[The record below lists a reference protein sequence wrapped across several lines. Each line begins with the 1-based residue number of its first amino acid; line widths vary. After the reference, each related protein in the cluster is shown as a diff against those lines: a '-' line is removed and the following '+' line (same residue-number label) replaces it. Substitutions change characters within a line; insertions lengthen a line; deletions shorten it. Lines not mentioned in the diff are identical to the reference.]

1 MMLSKL
7 CELYD
12 RLASDPDHVGDIAR
26 PGWSV
31 DKVAWVLVIDK
42 TGAVKGLHSL
52 ATNEKRRFQAH
63 SVPEHTGRSGKFPK
77 PYFLCDKAS
86 YLLGL
91 DEKDDSAS
99 RERSRAKHEEVLEGC
114 EDAAACAVRAF
125 FDNPDP
131 AASIDEEK
139 LAELASNDMIAFCY
153 ERGGEEFFIHKRPAI
168 RAAWDSYCA
177 KKTAEDQ
184 VMGCC
189 SVTGEHAPL
198 ARLFPQVSGV
208 PGAQS
213 AGASLVSFNFD
224 AVESYGKKQAY
235 NASLSSE
242 VAFKAGSAL
251 KYLLGNKERRI
262 KIGGIVVTYW
272 TDASTPIGD
281 AFLAYM
287 LGERVAAEDKGTRD
301 SLDVAFDEMKRGVP
315 LTGINAEVGYCIL
328 GVSPNNARLAV
339 CFFESGTLGRLA
351 ERYGQYLRD
360 IDIVKGESPTIRQLL
375 LQTAP
380 RDEGGKVQDGNVP
393 KTLFSQYMAAVLG
406 GGAFPLAL
414 EQLVRSRMRADRAS
428 NNVWDLRQ
436 RAAILKAS
444 LIRRQR
450 RAGVVPSS
458 KERIDV
464 ALNRENTNTGYL
476 LGRLFAVLE
485 RAQEGAVA
493 GVNATIRDRYI
504 GAASSTPAHVFK
516 PLLRGCQAHLAALRK
531 DSNGR
536 GLAAMLERELDE
548 IVGRQFS
555 SDDGF
560 PAVLDADD
568 QSRFFIGYYQER
580 VVLWMSKEERA
591 AAEAAAQTNEAKED

>member
-31 DKVAWVLVIDK
+31 DKVAWVLVIDE

-52 ATNEKRRFQAH
+52 AVDEKRRFQEQ
-63 SVPEHTGRSGKFPK
+63 SVPEHAGRSGKFPE

-91 DEKDDSAS
+91 DEKGDFAN

-139 LAELASNDMIAFCY
+139 LAELAPSDMIAFCY
-153 ERGGEEFFIHKRPAI
+153 ERGGEEYFIHKRPAI
-168 RAAWDSYCA
+168 RVAWDSYCA
-177 KKTAEDQ
+177 KKSAEDQ
-184 VMGCC
+184 VMGRC

-251 KYLLGNKERRI
+251 KYLLGNKERRTTM
-262 KIGGIVVTYW
+262 GGIVVTYW
-272 TDASTPIGD
+272 TDAPTPIGD
-281 AFLAYM
+281 AFLAQIC
-287 LGERVAAEDKGTRD
+287 GGGQVTAEDKGTRE
-301 SLDVAFDEMKRGVP
+301 SLDIAFDEMKRGVP
-315 LTGINAEVGYCIL
+315 LTGINTEVGYCIL
-328 GVSPNNARLAV
+328 GVSPNAARLAV
-339 CFFESGTLGRLA
+339 SFFESGTLGQLA

-360 IDIVKGESPTIRQLL
+360 LDMVKVKSAFR
-375 LQTAP
+375 LQ
-380 RDEGGKVQDGNVP
+380 G
-393 KTLFSQYMAAVLG
+393 
-406 GGAFPLAL
+406 
-414 EQLVRSRMRADRAS
+414 
-428 NNVWDLRQ
+428 
-436 RAAILKAS
+436 
-444 LIRRQR
+444 
-450 RAGVVPSS
+450 
-458 KERIDV
+458 
-464 ALNRENTNTGYL
+464 
-476 LGRLFAVLE
+476 
-485 RAQEGAVA
+485 
-493 GVNATIRDRYI
+493 
-504 GAASSTPAHVFK
+504 
-516 PLLRGCQAHLAALRK
+516 LLR
-531 DSNGR
+531 
-536 GLAAMLERELDE
+536 
-548 IVGRQFS
+548 
-555 SDDGF
+555 
-560 PAVLDADD
+560 AVSWD
-568 QSRFFIGYYQER
+568 
-580 VVLWMSKEERA
+580 
-591 AAEAAAQTNEAKED
+591 

>member
-12 RLASDPDHVGDIAR
+12 RLANDPDHGGDIAR

-31 DKVAWVLVIDK
+31 DKVAWVLVIDE

-52 ATNEKRRFQAH
+52 AVDEKRRFQEH
-63 SVPEHTGRSGKFPK
+63 LIPEHAGRSGKFPE

-91 DEKDDSAS
+91 DEKGDSAN

-139 LAELASNDMIAFCY
+139 LAELAPSDMITFCY
-153 ERGGEEFFIHKRPAI
+153 ERGGEDYFIHKRPAI

-177 KKTAEDQ
+177 KKAAEDQ
-184 VMGCC
+184 VMGRC

-251 KYLLGNKERRI
+251 KYLLGNKDRRTM
-262 KIGGIVVTYW
+262 IGGIVVTYW
-272 TDASTPIGD
+272 TDAPTSIGD

-287 LGERVAAEDKGTRD
+287 FGERVAAEDKGTRD

-328 GVSPNNARLAV
+328 GVSPNAARLAV
-339 CFFESGTLGRLA
+339 CFFESGTLGQLA

-360 IDIVKGESPTIRQLL
+360 IDMVKVGSPTVRQLL

-380 RDEGGKVQDGNVP
+380 MGKDDNVP
-393 KTLFSQYMAAVLG
+393 KTLFAQCMAAVLG
-406 GGAFPLAL
+406 GGDFPLAL
-414 EQLVRSRMRADRAS
+414 EQLVRSRMRADHAS

-450 RAGVVPSS
+450 RAGIVPTD

-464 ALNRENTNTGYL
+464 VLNRENTNIGYL

-493 GVNATIRDRYI
+493 GANATVRDRYI
-504 GAASSTPAHVFK
+504 AAASTTPARVFQ
-516 PLLRGCQAHLAALRK
+516 PLMRGCQMHLAALRK
-531 DSNGR
+531 DSDKSW
-536 GLAAMLERELDE
+536 LAAMLEKELNE
-548 IVGRQFS
+548 IFGR
-555 SDDGF
+555 GF
-560 PAVLDADD
+560 PGGAPPRVLDVDD
-568 QSRFFIGYYQER
+568 QNQFYVAYYQER
-580 VVLWMSKEERA
+580 VFLWMSKGERA
-591 AAEAAAQTNEAKED
+591 AAEAEAQSNEDKED